1 MREHRDWNEVIGTL
15 DEASIQLRKDIMTQ
29 EVIKIFGPQA
39 SHNKIRSVTINTT
52 KSIKMNLKKC
62 VCKTITVTRFR
73 TK

>member
-15 DEASIQLRKDIMTQ
+15 DEASIQLRKGITTQ

-52 KSIKMNLKKC
+52 TFITIKAYKSIKMNPKKIC
-62 VCKTITVTRFR
+62 M
-73 TK
+73 